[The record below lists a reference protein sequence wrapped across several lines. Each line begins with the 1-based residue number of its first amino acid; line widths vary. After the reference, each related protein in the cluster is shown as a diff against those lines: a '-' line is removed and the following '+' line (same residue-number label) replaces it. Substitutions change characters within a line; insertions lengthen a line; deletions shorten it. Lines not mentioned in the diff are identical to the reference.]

1 MQQNS
6 FLTDLIQFKDEI
18 FKKLRLLEN
27 RLTADITDK
36 FTQSNLIYESVN
48 NRLNLISSNND
59 ALLELLTSQKLNLE
73 KLGEFEKFRNKFEN
87 SIITSEFKIK
97 QLTTDVENMRNKIDK
112 IMYENLQVSGCI
124 GPGCQ
129 YKSISEYIRDNI
141 SEFSK
146 MKIERE
152 RLKLENST
160 IKTKLD
166 NISKSTMSLIDNG
179 IFRCQKYT
187 DRKNADIKSF
197 LDNKIDDINE
207 KNMELRTTI
216 NRAELN
222 RGQILDNLIIDVENL
237 KNMKEEFN
245 NMKENKIN
253 EINNKIENMTH
264 EIKLLKSPRKEYH
277 SRSSRK
283 MIIGSVKKLPNYIDE
298 NGNSILSNKTNEVK
312 SNSNSPKKKFNSPR
326 KEISNNDSN
335 EIIEEK
341 NNSSSIDD
349 KNSKGNNDKLIK
361 NENFIKKRLNKK
373 EEEKIILGD
382 KSSSKNIE
390 KIIPEK
396 LKDNENKKEEEKI
409 VKLVVK
415 ENTLSEQTT
424 IEKNKIENNK
434 IKKIENNK
442 INKRENN
449 NINNNIKIK
458 ENKENKQEKDI
469 SLNIKNNI
477 SANKTNKDILFSEKK
492 QKSENNEKYKSID
505 LNKNMNSNIKIFK
518 NINNII
524 EKEKII
530 VNTPTLKRKTNLK
543 QNLLIKYNNEL
554 IPSRIKI
561 KSQEKQKL
569 SLSNGSRS
577 NLTNNQNETDFFKSM
592 NYNINNSNESNTTNF
607 KNNINIKYKFAE
619 KGKEQYLPMFKK
631 FSNLEKFQKIKHKI
645 DTNYKII
652 SQTKSLSYISVKQEN
667 KKKINYKINEEQK
680 QVMDN
685 IKNHFNIMKE
695 KNEQKSMENI
705 VACNVINLHLKKD
718 NNLFKEK
725 RKKNTSAKISL
736 NKYRNNLSE
745 VSMKLS
751 PAFGRTAYNFFIK
764 NHLVQS
770 YEDIKPGSLKAN
782 NLKSTLSEAFMA
794 SIKEKM
800 YLNDKGNIFT

>member
-361 NENFIKKRLNKK
+361 NENFIKKSLNNK

-477 SANKTNKDILFSEKK
+477 SANKANKDILFSEKK

-667 KKKINYKINEEQK
+667 KKKINYKMNEEQK

>member
-112 IMYENLQVSGCI
+112 IMYENLQVSGYI

-129 YKSISEYIRDNI
+129 YKSIAEYIRDNI

-207 KNMELRTTI
+207 KNMELRTII

-253 EINNKIENMTH
+253 EINNKIENMTL

-283 MIIGSVKKLPNYIDE
+283 MIIGSVKMCGIY
-298 NGNSILSNKTNEVK
+298 S
-312 SNSNSPKKKFNSPR
+312 
-326 KEISNNDSN
+326 
-335 EIIEEK
+335 
-341 NNSSSIDD
+341 
-349 KNSKGNNDKLIK
+349 
-361 NENFIKKRLNKK
+361 
-373 EEEKIILGD
+373 
-382 KSSSKNIE
+382 
-390 KIIPEK
+390 
-396 LKDNENKKEEEKI
+396 
-409 VKLVVK
+409 
-415 ENTLSEQTT
+415 
-424 IEKNKIENNK
+424 
-434 IKKIENNK
+434 
-442 INKRENN
+442 
-449 NINNNIKIK
+449 
-458 ENKENKQEKDI
+458 
-469 SLNIKNNI
+469 
-477 SANKTNKDILFSEKK
+477 
-492 QKSENNEKYKSID
+492 
-505 LNKNMNSNIKIFK
+505 
-518 NINNII
+518 
-524 EKEKII
+524 
-530 VNTPTLKRKTNLK
+530 
-543 QNLLIKYNNEL
+543 
-554 IPSRIKI
+554 
-561 KSQEKQKL
+561 
-569 SLSNGSRS
+569 
-577 NLTNNQNETDFFKSM
+577 
-592 NYNINNSNESNTTNF
+592 
-607 KNNINIKYKFAE
+607 
-619 KGKEQYLPMFKK
+619 
-631 FSNLEKFQKIKHKI
+631 
-645 DTNYKII
+645 
-652 SQTKSLSYISVKQEN
+652 
-667 KKKINYKINEEQK
+667 
-680 QVMDN
+680 
-685 IKNHFNIMKE
+685 
-695 KNEQKSMENI
+695 
-705 VACNVINLHLKKD
+705 
-718 NNLFKEK
+718 
-725 RKKNTSAKISL
+725 
-736 NKYRNNLSE
+736 
-745 VSMKLS
+745 
-751 PAFGRTAYNFFIK
+751 
-764 NHLVQS
+764 
-770 YEDIKPGSLKAN
+770 
-782 NLKSTLSEAFMA
+782 
-794 SIKEKM
+794 
-800 YLNDKGNIFT
+800 

>member
-27 RLTADITDK
+27 RLTADIIDK

-335 EIIEEK
+335 DIIEEK

-449 NINNNIKIK
+449 NINNNIKM
-458 ENKENKQEKDI
+458 KENKQEKDI

-667 KKKINYKINEEQK
+667 KKKINYKMNEEQK

>member
-449 NINNNIKIK
+449 NINNNIKM
-458 ENKENKQEKDI
+458 KENKQEKDI

-477 SANKTNKDILFSEKK
+477 SANKANKDILFSEKK

-667 KKKINYKINEEQK
+667 KKKINYKMNEEQK

>member
-312 SNSNSPKKKFNSPR
+312 SNSNSPKKKFYSPR

-361 NENFIKKRLNKK
+361 NENFIKKRLQNK
-373 EEEKIILGD
+373 EEEKMILGD
-382 KSSSKNIE
+382 KSSSKNIV

-477 SANKTNKDILFSEKK
+477 SANKANKDILFSEKK

-667 KKKINYKINEEQK
+667 KKKINYKMNEEQK

>member
-477 SANKTNKDILFSEKK
+477 SANKANKDILFSEKK

-667 KKKINYKINEEQK
+667 KKKINYKMNEEQK

>member
-361 NENFIKKRLNKK
+361 NENFIKKRLNNK

-415 ENTLSEQTT
+415 ENTLSEQTN
-424 IEKNKIENNK
+424 IEKNKSENNK
-434 IKKIENNK
+434 INKIENNK
-442 INKRENN
+442 INKKENN
-449 NINNNIKIK
+449 NINNIIKI
-458 ENKENKQEKDI
+458 KENKQEKDI

-477 SANKTNKDILFSEKK
+477 SANKAYKDILFSEKK

-667 KKKINYKINEEQK
+667 KKKINYKMNEEQK

-770 YEDIKPGSLKAN
+770 YEDIKPGSIKAN

>member
-477 SANKTNKDILFSEKK
+477 SANKANKDILFSEKK

-631 FSNLEKFQKIKHKI
+631 FSNLDKFQKIKHKI

-667 KKKINYKINEEQK
+667 KKKINYKMNEEQK

>member
-197 LDNKIDDINE
+197 LDNKIDHINE

-361 NENFIKKRLNKK
+361 NENFVKKRLNNK

-415 ENTLSEQTT
+415 ENTISEQTT

-434 IKKIENNK
+434 IKKIENNM

-477 SANKTNKDILFSEKK
+477 SANKANKDILFSEKK

-667 KKKINYKINEEQK
+667 KKKINYKMNEEQK

>member
-253 EINNKIENMTH
+253 EINNKIENMTL

-312 SNSNSPKKKFNSPR
+312 SNSNSPKKKFYSPR
-326 KEISNNDSN
+326 KEMSNNDSN
-335 EIIEEK
+335 DIIEEK

-361 NENFIKKRLNKK
+361 NENFIKKRLNNK

-415 ENTLSEQTT
+415 ENTLSEQIT

-477 SANKTNKDILFSEKK
+477 SANKANKDILLSEKK

-667 KKKINYKINEEQK
+667 KKKINYKMNEEQK

>member
-112 IMYENLQVSGCI
+112 IMYEYLQVSGCI

-361 NENFIKKRLNKK
+361 NENFIKKRLNNK

-477 SANKTNKDILFSEKK
+477 SANKAYKDILFSEKK

-667 KKKINYKINEEQK
+667 KKKINYKMNEEQK

>member
-207 KNMELRTTI
+207 KNMELRTII

-283 MIIGSVKKLPNYIDE
+283 MIIGSVQKLPNYIDE

-361 NENFIKKRLNKK
+361 NENFIKKRLNNK

-477 SANKTNKDILFSEKK
+477 SANKAYKDILFSEKK

-667 KKKINYKINEEQK
+667 KKKINYKMNEEQK

>member
-361 NENFIKKRLNKK
+361 NENFIKKRLNNK

-667 KKKINYKINEEQK
+667 KKKINYKMNEEQK

>member
-477 SANKTNKDILFSEKK
+477 SANKANKDILFSEKK

-667 KKKINYKINEEQK
+667 KKKINYKMNEEQK

-770 YEDIKPGSLKAN
+770 YEDIKPGSIKAN

>member
-361 NENFIKKRLNKK
+361 NENFIKKSLNNK

-415 ENTLSEQTT
+415 ENTISEQTT

-477 SANKTNKDILFSEKK
+477 SANKANKDILFSEKK

-652 SQTKSLSYISVKQEN
+652 SQTKSLRYISVKQEN
-667 KKKINYKINEEQK
+667 KKKINYKMNEEQK

>member
-283 MIIGSVKKLPNYIDE
+283 MIIGSVKKLTNYIDE
-298 NGNSILSNKTNEVK
+298 NGNSILSKKTNEVK

-415 ENTLSEQTT
+415 EN
-424 IEKNKIENNK
+424 
-434 IKKIENNK
+434 
-442 INKRENN
+442 
-449 NINNNIKIK
+449 
-458 ENKENKQEKDI
+458 KQEKDI

-477 SANKTNKDILFSEKK
+477 SVNKANKDILFSEKK

-667 KKKINYKINEEQK
+667 KKK
-680 QVMDN
+680 
-685 IKNHFNIMKE
+685 
-695 KNEQKSMENI
+695 
-705 VACNVINLHLKKD
+705 
-718 NNLFKEK
+718 
-725 RKKNTSAKISL
+725 
-736 NKYRNNLSE
+736 
-745 VSMKLS
+745 
-751 PAFGRTAYNFFIK
+751 
-764 NHLVQS
+764 
-770 YEDIKPGSLKAN
+770 
-782 NLKSTLSEAFMA
+782 
-794 SIKEKM
+794 
-800 YLNDKGNIFT
+800 

>member
-245 NMKENKIN
+245 NIKENKIN
-253 EINNKIENMTH
+253 EINNKIENMTL

-458 ENKENKQEKDI
+458 ENKQEKDI

-477 SANKTNKDILFSEKK
+477 SANKANKDILLSEKK

-667 KKKINYKINEEQK
+667 KKKINYKMNEEQK